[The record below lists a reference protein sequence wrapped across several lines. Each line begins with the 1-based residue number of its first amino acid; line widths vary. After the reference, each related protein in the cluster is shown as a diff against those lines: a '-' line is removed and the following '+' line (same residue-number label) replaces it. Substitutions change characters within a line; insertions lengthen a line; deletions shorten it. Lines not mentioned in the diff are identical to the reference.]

1 MLALEHGFCG
11 IAPERRRGG
20 HRLRGAHRRQARPPA
35 PQRRSSSPPSRMPR
49 LARFPNSSTASRPC
63 RASSRRLGPKG
74 TVSRG
79 IFYLQKPGKMR
90 FEYASPNPFVIVSDG
105 NWVTIKNRSKDK
117 ADQYPLS
124 QTPLASGA
132 LRPQSISR
140 RKRRSSSVEDTD
152 SSITVTLEDRK
163 NIVPGQLILVYDKSS
178 NALQQWVVVDG
189 KGRRTTVALQNMVA
203 GCRSGSGTLQDRR
216 QARHHPG
223 QEERPLDSSVERLAR
238 AITLALQLVIA
249 RALNSSAR
257 LSI

>member
-1 MLALEHGFCG
+1 MLALSTGLAGLRRNAVAVAIACVAVIGASQAASAATELKLNAEQSAAVGQISKFINGFKALQG
-11 IAPERRRGG
+11 EFT
-20 HRLRGAHRRQARPPA
+20 Q
-35 PQRRSSSPPSRMPR
+35 
-49 LARFPNSSTASRPC
+49 T
-63 RASSRRLGPKG
+63 GPKG

-124 QTPLASGA
+124 QTPLRLVLSDKVNIAKEA
-132 LRPQSISR
+132 KIL
-140 RKRRSSSVEDTD
+140 SVEDTD

-189 KGRRTTVALQNMVA
+189 KGRRTTVALQNMVPGVDPDPELFKIA
-203 GCRSGSGTLQDRR
+203 VKRATTQGKKSDR
-216 QARHHPG
+216 
-223 QEERPLDSSVERLAR
+223 
-238 AITLALQLVIA
+238 
-249 RALNSSAR
+249 
-257 LSI
+257 